1 MENSEEGLR
10 NIDVFLRT
18 LVKKIAEHDDCY
30 ETNKVEP
37 IENLLRKKYIIE
49 KHSKSNASAKNTIP
63 LPQTAEPLVDVFEDD
78 KCVRIL
84 MQHRCNNEKVVIHTD
99 ADGLEICSKE
109 RRKLKIPM
117 KHLQAENMIVRC
129 NNEVLEINIPKMK
142 LPLFSLPGFSKCKEC
157 QMCSFSCARFVSLP
171 KHIMFHTRSCM

>member
-1 MENSEEGLR
+1 MEKSEEGLR

-18 LVKKIAEHDDCY
+18 LVKKIAEDDDCY

-37 IENLLRKKYIIE
+37 IESLLRKKYIIE
-49 KHSKSNASAKNTIP
+49 KHSESNPSANNTIP
-63 LPQTAEPLVDVFEDD
+63 LPQTEEPLIDVFEDD

-109 RRKLKIPM
+109 RGKLKMPM
-117 KHLQAENMIVRC
+117 KHLQVENMIVRC

-142 LPLFSLPGFSKCKEC
+142 LSLFSLPGFSKCKQC
-157 QMCSFSCARFVSLP
+157 QTCSFSCA
-171 KHIMFHTRSCM
+171 